1 MSTVIIRA
9 QDCRP
14 VAWKS
19 GRGVTRE
26 IAVHPAGAD
35 IEHFIWRTSVAEV
48 NSDAPFSSFPSVDRH
63 IVLLD
68 GAGFTMT
75 LDDARAHAL
84 DTPFV
89 PFAFAGESTVAVAL
103 TSGPTRDFN
112 LMVRRANASGEVVV
126 LREPGVHHLDATTVL
141 LYAAQG
147 EVETRDGTLQAGDS
161 YLVAGAASDPVTV
174 GKDSIAL
181 VIRIRLKA

>member
-14 VAWKS
+14 IAWKS

-26 IAVHPAGAD
+26 IAVHPASAD

-75 LDDARAHAL
+75 LDDDRTHAL

-103 TSGPTRDFN
+103 TGGPTRDFN

-126 LREPGVHHLDATTVL
+126 LREPGVHHLDPTTVL

-147 EVETRDGTLQAGDS
+147 EVKTRDGTLQAGDS